1 MSAEARLKL
10 LGIELPAPPQ
20 AAGLYA
26 PCVQVGDLLVISGQI
41 PTVEGKP
48 AARGRLGAGIGVEQ
62 GAELARI
69 CTLNAL
75 AIVRAHLGSLDRVRR
90 VVRVGAFVASAPGFS
105 DQPEVA
111 NGASQ
116 LLIDLFGDAGRHARA
131 AVGVAELPRGV
142 PVEVEYLFEVEPV
155 GNAPAGLQAR
165 ASGRKR
171 KPAGKGGGKK
181 SKKQK
186 RT

>member
-1 MSAEARLKL
+1 MSAESRLKL
-10 LGIELPAPPQ
+10 LDIEFPAPPQ

-26 PCVQVGDLLVISGQI
+26 PCVQVGNLIVVSGQI
-41 PTVEGKP
+41 PTVDGKP
-48 AARGRLGAGIGVEQ
+48 AARGRLGAGIGVEE
-62 GAELARI
+62 GAGLARI

-116 LLIDLFGDAGRHARA
+116 LLIDLFGEAGRHARA

-142 PVEVEYLFEVEPV
+142 PVEVEYLFEIEPAD
-155 GNAPAGLQAR
+155 NAGAGSQVRQAR
-165 ASGRKR
+165 RKGQA
-171 KPAGKGGGKK
+171 AGKGGGKQ

-186 RT
+186 RR